1 MGVDRMIE
9 NIINGIMEDLDNRR
23 GLGFDNIDDDVIEEI
38 KDSWKNIIKS
48 EFEKVDEL
56 EEEDVLKQVILD
68 YFKIGGNRI
77 RIRKYKNTSNK

>member
-1 MGVDRMIE
+1 MGIDRMIE
-9 NIINGIMEDLDNRR
+9 NIVNGIMEDLDNRR

-68 YFKIGGNRI
+68 YFKIGGNM
-77 RIRKYKNTSNK
+77 

>member
-56 EEEDVLKQVILD
+56 EDNDVLKQVILD
-68 YFKIGGNRI
+68 YFKIGGNM
-77 RIRKYKNTSNK
+77 

>member
-1 MGVDRMIE
+1 MREDRMIE
-9 NIINGIMEDLDNRR
+9 NIVNGIMEDLENRR
-23 GLGFDNIDDDVIEEI
+23 GLGFDNIDEDVIEEI

-68 YFKIGGNRI
+68 YFKIGGNM
-77 RIRKYKNTSNK
+77 

>member
-1 MGVDRMIE
+1 MGVDKMIE
-9 NIINGIMEDLDNRR
+9 NIVNGIMEDLDNRR

-68 YFKIGGNRI
+68 YFKMGGNM
-77 RIRKYKNTSNK
+77 

>member
-9 NIINGIMEDLDNRR
+9 NIVNGIMEDLDNRR

-56 EEEDVLKQVILD
+56 EEEDILKQVILD
-68 YFKIGGNRI
+68 YFKIGGNM
-77 RIRKYKNTSNK
+77 

>member
-23 GLGFDNIDDDVIEEI
+23 GIGFDNIDDDVIEEI

-56 EEEDVLKQVILD
+56 EEADILKQVILD
-68 YFKIGGNRI
+68 YFKIGGNM
-77 RIRKYKNTSNK
+77 

>member
-1 MGVDRMIE
+1 MGIDRMIE
-9 NIINGIMEDLDNRR
+9 NIVNGIMEDLDNRR

-56 EEEDVLKQVILD
+56 EEEDILKQVILD
-68 YFKIGGNRI
+68 YFKIGGNM
-77 RIRKYKNTSNK
+77 

>member
-9 NIINGIMEDLDNRR
+9 NIVNGIMEDLDNRR

-38 KDSWKNIIKS
+38 KDSWKNIIKL

-68 YFKIGGNRI
+68 YFKIGGNM
-77 RIRKYKNTSNK
+77 

>member
-9 NIINGIMEDLDNRR
+9 NIVNGIMEDLDNRR

-68 YFKIGGNRI
+68 YFKIGGNM
-77 RIRKYKNTSNK
+77 

>member
-9 NIINGIMEDLDNRR
+9 NIVNGIMEDLDNRR
-23 GLGFDNIDDDVIEEI
+23 GLGFDNIDEDVIEEI

-68 YFKIGGNRI
+68 YFKIGGNM
-77 RIRKYKNTSNK
+77 

>member
-9 NIINGIMEDLDNRR
+9 NIVNGIMEDLDNRR
-23 GLGFDNIDDDVIEEI
+23 DLGFDNIDDDVIEEI

-56 EEEDVLKQVILD
+56 EEADILKQVILD
-68 YFKIGGNRI
+68 YFKIGGNI
-77 RIRKYKNTSNK
+77 

>member
-9 NIINGIMEDLDNRR
+9 NIVNGIIEDLDNRR
-23 GLGFDNIDDDVIEEI
+23 GLGFDNIDDDIIEEI

-56 EEEDVLKQVILD
+56 EEADVLKQVILD
-68 YFKIGGNRI
+68 YFKIGGNM
-77 RIRKYKNTSNK
+77 

>member
-9 NIINGIMEDLDNRR
+9 NIVNGIIEDLDNRR
-23 GLGFDNIDDDVIEEI
+23 GLGFDNIDDDIIEEI

-56 EEEDVLKQVILD
+56 EEDDVLKQVILD
-68 YFKIGGNRI
+68 YFKIGGNM
-77 RIRKYKNTSNK
+77 

>member
-9 NIINGIMEDLDNRR
+9 NIVNGIMEDLDNRR
-23 GLGFDNIDDDVIEEI
+23 GLGFDNIDDDVIDEI

-56 EEEDVLKQVILD
+56 EEEDILKQVILD
-68 YFKIGGNRI
+68 YFKIGGNM
-77 RIRKYKNTSNK
+77 

>member
-9 NIINGIMEDLDNRR
+9 NIVNGIMEDLDNRR

-56 EEEDVLKQVILD
+56 EDNDILKQVILD
-68 YFKIGGNRI
+68 YFKIGGNM
-77 RIRKYKNTSNK
+77 

>member
-1 MGVDRMIE
+1 MCVDKMIE
-9 NIINGIMEDLDNRR
+9 NIVNGIMEDLDNRR

-68 YFKIGGNRI
+68 YFKIGGNM
-77 RIRKYKNTSNK
+77 

>member
-1 MGVDRMIE
+1 MGVDKMIE
-9 NIINGIMEDLDNRR
+9 NIVNGIMEDLDNRR

-68 YFKIGGNRI
+68 YFKIGGNI
-77 RIRKYKNTSNK
+77 

>member
-9 NIINGIMEDLDNRR
+9 NIVNGIMEDLDNRR

-56 EEEDVLKQVILD
+56 EDEDVLKQVILD
-68 YFKIGGNRI
+68 YFKIGGNM
-77 RIRKYKNTSNK
+77 

>member
-23 GLGFDNIDDDVIEEI
+23 GLGFDNIDDNVIEEI

-48 EFEKVDEL
+48 EFEKIDEL
-56 EEEDVLKQVILD
+56 EDNDVLKQVILD
-68 YFKIGGNRI
+68 YFKIGGNM
-77 RIRKYKNTSNK
+77 

>member
-1 MGVDRMIE
+1 MGVDKMIE
-9 NIINGIMEDLDNRR
+9 NIVNGIMEDLDNRR
-23 GLGFDNIDDDVIEEI
+23 GLGFDNIDEDVIEEI

-68 YFKIGGNRI
+68 YFKIGGNM
-77 RIRKYKNTSNK
+77 

>member
-23 GLGFDNIDDDVIEEI
+23 GLGFDNIDDDIIEEI

-56 EEEDVLKQVILD
+56 EEADVLKQVILD
-68 YFKIGGNRI
+68 YFKIGGNM
-77 RIRKYKNTSNK
+77 

>member
-1 MGVDRMIE
+1 MGIDRMIE
-9 NIINGIMEDLDNRR
+9 NIVNGIMEDLDNRR
-23 GLGFDNIDDDVIEEI
+23 GIGFDNIDDDVIEEI

-68 YFKIGGNRI
+68 YFKIGGNV
-77 RIRKYKNTSNK
+77 

>member
-1 MGVDRMIE
+1 MGVDKMIE
-9 NIINGIMEDLDNRR
+9 NIVNSIMEDLDNRR

-68 YFKIGGNRI
+68 YFKIGGNM
-77 RIRKYKNTSNK
+77 

>member
-1 MGVDRMIE
+1 MGVDKMIE
-9 NIINGIMEDLDNRR
+9 NIVNGIMEDLDNRR

-56 EEEDVLKQVILD
+56 EEEDILKQVILD
-68 YFKIGGNRI
+68 YFKIGGNM
-77 RIRKYKNTSNK
+77 

>member
-9 NIINGIMEDLDNRR
+9 NIVNGIMEDLDNRR

-38 KDSWKNIIKS
+38 KNSWKNIIKS

-68 YFKIGGNRI
+68 YFKIGGNM
-77 RIRKYKNTSNK
+77 

>member
-56 EEEDVLKQVILD
+56 EEADVLKQVILD
-68 YFKIGGNRI
+68 YFKIGGNM
-77 RIRKYKNTSNK
+77 

>member
-23 GLGFDNIDDDVIEEI
+23 GLGFDDIDDDVMEEI
-38 KDSWKNIIKS
+38 KESWKNIIKS

-56 EEEDVLKQVILD
+56 EEADVLKQVLLD
-68 YFKIGGNRI
+68 YFKIGGN
-77 RIRKYKNTSNK
+77 N

>member
-9 NIINGIMEDLDNRR
+9 NIVNGIMEDLDNRR

-56 EEEDVLKQVILD
+56 EEADILKQVILD
-68 YFKIGGNRI
+68 YFKIGGNI
-77 RIRKYKNTSNK
+77 

>member
-1 MGVDRMIE
+1 MGVDKMIE
-9 NIINGIMEDLDNRR
+9 NIVNGIMEDLDNRR

-56 EEEDVLKQVILD
+56 EEEDILKQVILD
-68 YFKIGGNRI
+68 YFKIGGDI
-77 RIRKYKNTSNK
+77 

>member
-9 NIINGIMEDLDNRR
+9 NIVNGIMEDLDNRR

-56 EEEDVLKQVILD
+56 EEEDILKQVILD
-68 YFKIGGNRI
+68 YFKIGGNI
-77 RIRKYKNTSNK
+77 

>member
-23 GLGFDNIDDDVIEEI
+23 GLGFDNIDDDVMEEI
-38 KDSWKNIIKS
+38 KESWRNIIKS

-56 EEEDVLKQVILD
+56 EEADVLKQVLLD
-68 YFKIGGNRI
+68 YFKIGGN
-77 RIRKYKNTSNK
+77 N

>member
-9 NIINGIMEDLDNRR
+9 NIVNGIMEDLDNRR
-23 GLGFDNIDDDVIEEI
+23 GLGFDNIDDDIIEEI

-56 EEEDVLKQVILD
+56 EDNDILKQVILD
-68 YFKIGGNRI
+68 YFKIGGNM
-77 RIRKYKNTSNK
+77 

>member
-38 KDSWKNIIKS
+38 KNSWKNIIKS

-56 EEEDVLKQVILD
+56 EDNDILKQVILD
-68 YFKIGGNRI
+68 YFKIGGNM
-77 RIRKYKNTSNK
+77 